1 MPREDVAGFHVHVCI
16 YSNQSPPFEN
26 IFSKDEKVYSTST
39 DHSAVFDKSAPRSLY
54 EIARKVDRPLDARLG
69 PLSIQWLDQSIQT
82 DRGRGNRQ
90 TSMSPN
96 TLRKDARTK
105 DSPNRFAQATSQ
117 PSSTIS
123 MPGSPIASKSVPP
136 SALSTPVSRFVK
148 ESSFRIEGDE
158 SEGKEGQKSGSLD
171 VSFGI
176 VHLFRDDDSLN
187 ATNAKTSTT
196 LEDDTGSILA
206 VLGVPSYIGPADF
219 LQLIEPAANAIS
231 QVRMIREETAGRCM
245 VLLKF
250 RDPANAE
257 EFHKMYADQPF
268 DPTEDPDELC
278 RVVYVTKVT
287 VSTTS
292 TLPYAYPLLANSDP
306 WPIIT
311 PERSNTSTSAA
322 NSMHRIPSLSEL
334 PTCPVCLERMDSS
347 VTGLMT
353 VTCQHTFHCS
363 CLSRWSDSRCPVCRY
378 TQSRLT
384 KKGHILPSFVPEHG
398 CCAVCG
404 TGSDLWV
411 CLICATVG
419 CGRYKAGHAHRH
431 FKETGHLYSLELE
444 SQRVWD
450 YAGDGY
456 VHRLIQSK
464 AEFGVLDEG
473 GPTPKAFRD
482 VKGEKGGS
490 AMQASGSMDRTG
502 ESGSN
507 VAGGQ
512 SMTDVED
519 KMEALGL
526 EYSHLLSTQ
535 LESQRAFYE
544 DQVRAHQQ
552 KVESSEEMNTRTALA
567 LDQSQKEREDL
578 RHRLEAITSRHD
590 HLQTNLEVSLKRIKK
605 LDEDLRGERLMAQGL
620 VSRIEKM
627 TSEDKG
633 WQKEIETLRTENAEL
648 KEQVRD
654 LMFFVEA
661 RAKVEHEGGEE
672 LREGDVQMGGRQN
685 SSASTANAKKK
696 KKKVAKKPP
705 MQNKDGQPSSAP
717 AENVAKTGQEEGD
730 AEINEEN
737 SPQENENDDVNEV

>member
-1 MPREDVAGFHVHVCI
+1 
-16 YSNQSPPFEN
+16 
-26 IFSKDEKVYSTST
+26 
-39 DHSAVFDKSAPRSLY
+39 
-54 EIARKVDRPLDARLG
+54 
-69 PLSIQWLDQSIQT
+69 
-82 DRGRGNRQ
+82 
-90 TSMSPN
+90 
-96 TLRKDARTK
+96 
-105 DSPNRFAQATSQ
+105 
-117 PSSTIS
+117 
-123 MPGSPIASKSVPP
+123 MPGSPVASKSLSP
-136 SALSTPVSRFVK
+136 SAISTPVSRFVK
-148 ESSFRIEGDE
+148 ESSFRIEDDDE
-158 SEGKEGQKSGSLD
+158 SERKDGRKSGSLD

-176 VHLFRDDDSLN
+176 VHLFRDDDSLK

-250 RDPANAE
+250 RDAANAE

-306 WPIIT
+306 WPIIA
-311 PERSNTSTSAA
+311 PERGNTSTSAA
-322 NSMHRIPSLSEL
+322 NSIQRIPSLSEL

-384 KKGHILPSFVPEHG
+384 KKGHILPFFVPEHG

-464 AEFGVLDEG
+464 AEFGVLDE
-473 GPTPKAFRD
+473 
-482 VKGEKGGS
+482 
-490 AMQASGSMDRTG
+490 ASGSMDRAG
-502 ESGSN
+502 ESGST
-507 VAGGQ
+507 APGGQ
-512 SMTDVED
+512 SMADVED

-552 KVESSEEMNTRTALA
+552 KVESSEEINTRTALA
-567 LDQSQKEREDL
+567 LDQSQKEREEL
-578 RHRLEAITSRHD
+578 RNRLEAVTSRHD

-633 WQKEIETLRTENAEL
+633 WQKEIESLRSENAEL

-685 SSASTANAKKK
+685 ASAGSANAKKK

-705 MQNKDGQPSSAP
+705 MQNREGQPSSAP
-717 AENVAKTGQEEGD
+717 TTEQAEEI
-730 AEINEEN
+730 AEVNEEN
-737 SPQENENDDVNEV
+737 SPQENEEADGNEA

>member
-1 MPREDVAGFHVHVCI
+1 MPRKDVAGFHVHVCI
-16 YSNQSPPFEN
+16 YSNQLPPFTN
-26 IFSKDEKVYSTST
+26 IFNKEEKVYSTDSDQFT
-39 DHSAVFDKSAPRSLY
+39 IFDKSAPRSLY

-69 PLSIQWLDQSIQT
+69 PLSIQWLDQSTQT
-82 DRGRGNRQ
+82 ERGRGNNR

-96 TLRKDARTK
+96 TLKKDVRTK
-105 DSPNRFAQATSQ
+105 DSPNRFAQATPNS
-117 PSSTIS
+117 PSTIS
-123 MPGSPIASKSVPP
+123 MPGSPLASKSIPP
-136 SALSTPVSRFVK
+136 SALSTPVSRFVR
-148 ESSFRIEGDE
+148 ESSFRIEDDE
-158 SEGKEGQKSGSLD
+158 KTGKDGQKSGSLD

-176 VHLFRDDDSLN
+176 VHLFRDDESLH
-187 ATNAKTSTT
+187 AANAKTSTT

-250 RDPANAE
+250 RDAANAE

-311 PERSNTSTSAA
+311 PDIGGNTSTSAA
-322 NSMHRIPSLSEL
+322 NSMHRISSLSEL

-482 VKGEKGGS
+482 GKSEKGGS
-490 AMQASGSMDRTG
+490 AMQASGSMDRNG

-507 VAGGQ
+507 ATGGQ
-512 SMTDVED
+512 SMAEVED

-552 KVESSEEMNTRTALA
+552 KVESSEEINSRTAMA
-567 LDQSQKEREDL
+567 LNQSQKERDEL
-578 RHRLEAITSRHD
+578 RNRLEAVTSRHD
-590 HLQTNLEVSLKRIKK
+590 HLQANLEVSLKRIKK

-627 TSEDKG
+627 TNEDKG
-633 WQKEIETLRTENAEL
+633 WQKEVETLRSENAEL

-672 LREGDVQMGGRQN
+672 LREGDVQMGGKQN
-685 SSASTANAKKK
+685 PSTSSANAKKK

-705 MQNKDGQPSSAP
+705 TTQNKEGQSSSAP
-717 AENVAKTGQEEGD
+717 ATEHLKEDT
-730 AEINEEN
+730 EEN
-737 SPQENENDDVNEV
+737 NPQQEDAADGNSA

>member
-1 MPREDVAGFHVHVCI
+1 MPREDVAGFHVHLCI
-16 YSNQSPPFEN
+16 YSTQSPPFED
-26 IFSKDEKVYSTST
+26 IFSKDEKVYPSES
-39 DHSAVFDKSAPRSLY
+39 DHSAIFDKAAPRSLY

-69 PLSIQWLDQSIQT
+69 LLSIQWLNRSVQT
-82 DRGRGNRQ
+82 DSGRGSHR

-96 TLRKDARTK
+96 SLRKDVRSK
-105 DSPNRFAQATSQ
+105 ESPIRFAQATPQ
-117 PSSTIS
+117 PSNIS
-123 MPGSPIASKSVPP
+123 MPGSPVASKSVPP

-148 ESSFRIEGDE
+148 ESSFRIEDDDGT
-158 SEGKEGQKSGSLD
+158 EGKDGKKSGSLD

-176 VHLFRDDDSLN
+176 VHLFRDDDSLH
-187 ATNAKTSTT
+187 AANAKTSTT

-219 LQLIEPAANAIS
+219 LQLIEPAASAIS

-250 RDPANAE
+250 RDAANAE

-311 PERSNTSTSAA
+311 PERGNTSTSAA

-363 CLSRWSDSRCPVCRY
+363 CLSKWSDSRCPVCRY

-464 AEFGVLDEG
+464 AEFGVLDED
-473 GPTPKAFRD
+473 GPTPKAFRGG
-482 VKGEKGGS
+482 KGEKGAS
-490 AMQASGSMDRTG
+490 TMQASGSMDRAG
-502 ESGSN
+502 ESGST
-507 VAGGQ
+507 APGGQ
-512 SMTDVED
+512 SMADVED

-544 DQVRAHQQ
+544 DQVRAHQS

-567 LDQSQKEREDL
+567 LDESQKEREEL
-578 RHRLEAITSRHD
+578 RHRLEAVTSRHD

-633 WQKEIETLRTENAEL
+633 WQKEIESLRSENADL

-685 SSASTANAKKK
+685 ASAGSANAKKK

-705 MQNKDGQPSSAP
+705 MPNREGQPSSANP
-717 AENVAKTGQEEGD
+717 TELAEDNADV
-730 AEINEEN
+730 NEEH
-737 SPQENENDDVNEV
+737 SPQENEDADGNEA